1 MVVITKFEM
10 HIRVRYQETDA
21 QARVHHANYITYF
34 EVVRTEMLREAGFS
48 YRDME
53 ASGLFLVVAEAECKY
68 RAPAVFD
75 DLLCISIETVKA
87 KGVRIENHYEVRR
100 DDEVIATGRTLL
112 ACVDKSGKPRPI
124 PKNLRLP
131 S

>member
-1 MVVITKFEM
+1 MITKYEM

-48 YRDME
+48 YREME
-53 ASGLFLVVAEAECKY
+53 ESGLFLVVAEAECKY

-75 DLLCISIETVKA
+75 DLLCVSVETVRA
-87 KGVRIENHYEVRR
+87 KGVRIENRYEVRR
-100 DDEVIATGRTLL
+100 DGEVIATGRTLL
-112 ACVDKSGKPRPI
+112 ACVDRNGKPKPI
-124 PKNLRLP
+124 PKRLCLP
-131 S
+131 E